1 MESLPIREILSKA
14 LLAEEAY
21 LLNAD
26 HPAIIAA
33 HRAAICD
40 FEKRLCEL
48 HDNHGPFLPG

>member
-14 LLAEEAY
+14 LLAEETC

-26 HPAIIAA
+26 HPEVIEA

-48 HDNHGPFLPG
+48 HGNRGPILPG